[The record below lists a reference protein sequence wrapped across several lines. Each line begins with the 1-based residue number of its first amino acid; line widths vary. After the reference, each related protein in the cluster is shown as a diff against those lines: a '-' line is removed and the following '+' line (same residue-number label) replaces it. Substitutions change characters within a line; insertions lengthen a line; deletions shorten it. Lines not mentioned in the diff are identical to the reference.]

1 MTRTRYQ
8 ETLAIL
14 RNSIIQMGKLSQ
26 NAIHNSIEALKDLDI
41 ELAESVIE
49 GDQVIDDYELRIE
62 KCVAQLISLQSP
74 TAGDMRLVTSCLK
87 IAIDLERMS
96 DLAVDIAQSTKKIE
110 GEHIKPL
117 IDIPHMAETAESML
131 EQVMRAFEDNNVTL
145 AESVAKLDD
154 EIDRK
159 FYEVWKE
166 LISMMVQDD
175 TTINNA
181 SHLLFVI
188 RYLERIGDHAC
199 NVCESV
205 VYIASGKREDLN

>member
-26 NAIHNSIEALKDLDI
+26 DAIHNSIEALKDLDI

-49 GDQVIDDYELRIE
+49 GDKVIDDYELRIE

-96 DLAVDIAQSTKKIE
+96 DLAVDIAQSTKKIG

-154 EIDRK
+154 EIDIK

-166 LISMMVQDD
+166 LISMMVQDE
-175 TTINNA
+175 TIINNA

>member
-26 NAIHNSIEALKDLDI
+26 DAIHNSIEALKDLDI
-41 ELAESVIE
+41 ELAESVID

-117 IDIPHMAETAESML
+117 IDIPQMAETAESML
-131 EQVMRAFEDNNVTL
+131 EQVMIAFENNDVKL

-154 EIDRK
+154 EIDRT

-166 LISMMVQDD
+166 LISMMAQDE
-175 TTINNA
+175 TIINNA

-199 NVCESV
+199 NICESV
-205 VYIASGKREDLN
+205 VYIASGIREDLN

>member
-1 MTRTRYQ
+1 MTRTKYQ
-8 ETLAIL
+8 ETLGIL
-14 RNSIIQMGKLSQ
+14 RRNVTQMGKLSQ
-26 NAIHNSIEALKDLDI
+26 DAIHNSIAALKELNID
-41 ELAESVIE
+41 LAENVIE
-49 GDQVIDDYELRIE
+49 GDQIIDDYELSIE

-110 GEHIKPL
+110 GNHIKPL
-117 IDIPHMAETAESML
+117 IDIPKMAEMAESML
-131 EQVMRAFEDNNVTL
+131 EQAMIAFENNDVSL

-154 EIDRK
+154 EIDRT
-159 FYEVWKE
+159 FYAVWKE
-166 LISMMVQDD
+166 LMKMMIQDE
-175 TTINNA
+175 TIINNA

-199 NVCESV
+199 NICESV
-205 VYIASGKREDLN
+205 VYNASGKRENLN

>member
-1 MTRTRYQ
+1 MTRTKYQ
-8 ETLAIL
+8 ETLGIL
-14 RNSIIQMGKLSQ
+14 KANIREMGKLSQ
-26 NAIHNSIEALKDLDI
+26 DAIHNSVIALKNLDVN
-41 ELAESVIE
+41 LAETVID

-62 KCVAQLISLQSP
+62 KCVSQIISLQSP

-96 DLAVDIAQSTKKIE
+96 DLAFDIAQSTKRIE
-110 GEHIKPL
+110 EEHIKPL
-117 IDIPHMAETAESML
+117 IDIPKMAEIAENML
-131 EQVMRAFEDNNVTL
+131 EQVMIAFANNDVKL

-154 EIDRK
+154 EIDRT

-166 LISMMVQDD
+166 LITMMAQDENI
-175 TTINNA
+175 INYA
-181 SHLLFVI
+181 SQLLFVI

-205 VYIASGKREDLN
+205 VYIASGKREELN

>member
-1 MTRTRYQ
+1 MTRTKYQ
-8 ETLAIL
+8 ETLGIL
-14 RNSIIQMGKLSQ
+14 KNDIIQMGKLSQ
-26 NAIHNSIEALKDLDI
+26 DAIHNSIAALKNLDI

-49 GDQVIDDYELRIE
+49 GDEIIDDYERNIE
-62 KCVAQLISLQSP
+62 ASVSQLIALQSP
-74 TAGDMRLVTSCLK
+74 IAGDMRFVTSCLK
-87 IAIDLERMS
+87 IAIDLERMA
-96 DLAVDIAQSTKKIE
+96 DLATDIAKNTTKIE
-110 GEHIKPL
+110 GNHIKPL
-117 IDIPHMAETAESML
+117 IDIPKMAEIAENML
-131 EQVMRAFEDNNVTL
+131 EQVMTAFANNDVKL

-154 EIDRK
+154 EIDRT

-166 LISMMVQDD
+166 LISMMAQDE
-175 TTINNA
+175 TIINNA